1 MQPPRRLGRRKEG
14 RMSRA
19 GDLIRRHM
27 EIVEDGE
34 SNIPLIR
41 DVRLCSSEGT
51 YERLDEGKWISGQFP
66 DNIRIDQST
75 HTHGVGKL
83 HGHVHDRKGNEI
95 VAVNFDGTA
104 SHSSKGRLSHA
115 DADALRKRGFNIRQ
129 DRIVEWW
136 TLPKT
141 DSMQLLFE

>member
-1 MQPPRRLGRRKEG
+1 MPRKVGKRKDT
-14 RMSRA
+14 MSRA
-19 GDLIRRHM
+19 GDLIRRHI

-34 SNIPLIR
+34 GSIPLIR
-41 DVRLCSSEGT
+41 DVRLYPSQGT

-66 DNIRIDQST
+66 NNIRLDQPM
-75 HTHGVGKL
+75 HTQGVGKL

-95 VAVNFDGTA
+95 VTVNFDGTP
-104 SHSSKGRLSHA
+104 SHGSKGRLSHA

>member
-1 MQPPRRLGRRKEG
+1 
-14 RMSRA
+14 MSRA

-27 EIVEDGE
+27 AVVEDGE
-34 SNIPLIR
+34 SNIPLIH
-41 DVRLCSSEGT
+41 DVRLCSSERT

-75 HTHGVGKL
+75 HTHGGGKL
-83 HGHVHDRKGNEI
+83 HAHVYGRKGNEI

-104 SHSSKGRLSHA
+104 SHGSKGRLSHA
-115 DADALRKRGFNIRQ
+115 DADALRKRSFNIRP

-136 TLPKT
+136 ALPKT
-141 DSMQLLFE
+141 DNMQLLFE